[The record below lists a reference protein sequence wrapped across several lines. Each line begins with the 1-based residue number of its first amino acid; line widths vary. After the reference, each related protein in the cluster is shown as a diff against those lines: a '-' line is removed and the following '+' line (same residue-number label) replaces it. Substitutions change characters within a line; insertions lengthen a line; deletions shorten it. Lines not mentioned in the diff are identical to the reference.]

1 MVNVGELKDK
11 IEIYSI
17 KNVTDE
23 NTGIDTKKEILKFTL
38 RAKHQP
44 MNGKEFYQS
53 ASDNMEI
60 FSKFLC
66 RKRDISEKDIVVYN
80 GKKFNIEFIE
90 PIGMDFI
97 KLHATYREV

>member
-1 MVNVGELKDK
+1 MVNVGELRDK

-17 KNVTDE
+17 ENIIDE
-23 NTGIDTKKEILKFTL
+23 NTGMDTKKEVLKFTL
-38 RAKHQP
+38 RAKYQP
-44 MNGKEFYQS
+44 MNGKEFYKS

-90 PIGMDFI
+90 PIGIDFI
-97 KLHATYREV
+97 KLHVTYREV

>member
-1 MVNVGELKDK
+1 MVNVGELRDE

-17 KNVTDE
+17 GNVIDE
-23 NTGIDTKKEILKFTL
+23 NTGMDTKKEVLKFTL
-38 RAKHQP
+38 RAKYQP

-66 RKRDISEKDIVVYN
+66 RKRDVSEKDIVVYN